1 MHERPE
7 SVSHEFHELYGTE
20 SVLKWFWND
29 FEIPRNFT
37 QIISA
42 AVMLFPYQLLLLLL
56 VAVLG
61 MIRAAST
68 NSSIND
74 SIRRGQKHH
83 TTEKLRADKERK
95 QFRRLGF
102 SSIPNGSQHGLS
114 SQSKS
119 LPSSSSSQSV
129 LLSRFGRRD
138 DGDDDYD
145 NHNEIIQ
152 TINEQHVISHPRLPP
167 RVTVKISST
176 RNESSLFLSCH
187 WELLDFAMCRSSS
200 SWFSCHDTTNL
211 PRTEWQWRIR
221 RIGRRGNGRRSKF
234 WCASR
239 GSIVLRVIASGSNSG
254 STATLED
261 MLRVE
266 YDRDSDANLMVAS
279 TMSISV

>member
-1 MHERPE
+1 
-7 SVSHEFHELYGTE
+7 
-20 SVLKWFWND
+20 
-29 FEIPRNFT
+29 
-37 QIISA
+37 
-42 AVMLFPYQLLLLLL
+42 MLFPYQLLLLLL

-129 LLSRFGRRD
+129 LLSRVGPRD

-145 NHNEIIQ
+145 NDNEIIQ

-176 RNESSLFLSCH
+176 RN
-187 WELLDFAMCRSSS
+187 
-200 SWFSCHDTTNL
+200 
-211 PRTEWQWRIR
+211 
-221 RIGRRGNGRRSKF
+221 
-234 WCASR
+234 
-239 GSIVLRVIASGSNSG
+239 
-254 STATLED
+254 
-261 MLRVE
+261 
-266 YDRDSDANLMVAS
+266 
-279 TMSISV
+279 